1 VACCF
6 VSFSFLIAGY
16 LFRVMAPLC
25 HSLGCLRLPLV
36 LYLAR
41 SWHGVQLCRVNMC
54 ACLWVLQWLCSVH
67 RLELVYSLCL
77 QLS

>member
-41 SWHGVQLCRVNMC
+41 SWHGVQL
-54 ACLWVLQWLCSVH
+54 LQGQHV
-67 RLELVYSLCL
+67 RLLVGVAMAL
-77 QLS
+77 